1 MDILYTAKQIS
12 LALSVADRTVRTRA
26 NKENWPFTQQ
36 TGRGGQIPHYKLA
49 DLPADVKT
57 ALVTQSQPEQQD
69 TNVSR
74 RAQNAATLLIK
85 TATTDKQIIAQQKQV
100 ALKAFAGLSGI
111 AQARA
116 VEKVNLLTAA
126 KEFQRST
133 GQPKVKAWSEF
144 CDLYNSNHPSID
156 QSQFTHH
163 NRISYISLSRW
174 EKAYST
180 KGITALVGDYG
191 KNKGTGII
199 DSTPELKEYCLA
211 LIQTY
216 PHIKGERIA
225 DMLEA
230 EFNGKY
236 PIPAASTCRTW
247 LSSWKTENQELYMS
261 MFDPSAWQNKRMVAF
276 GNMSISTIRINQLW
290 EFDSTPADVML
301 VDGRYS
307 IVGVIDVFTR
317 RVKLVLKPTSNAE
330 AIALLLRNTILDWGL
345 PEVARTDNGADYL
358 SHHITTVWN
367 SLEIE
372 NDITNPY
379 SGWEKPF
386 IERFFR
392 TFSHGIVELM
402 QGYIGHNVTDRERIT
417 KRLTF
422 AQQLIERRE
431 KGADKIAL
439 DVQLTAAQFEEKMN
453 QWLEHHYHHTEHGG
467 IKCTPFEKFTQ
478 HQQTIKRLED
488 PRMLDVL
495 LSPVPGDGFRTITKS
510 NGISVEGGSYIHA
523 ELGAYI
529 GERVFCRWN
538 PKDVGKIYVFHALH
552 GHFIC
557 EAVNPEIA
565 GQDITMAHAMEAK
578 RIQRAQLTDQRKT
591 FKKLAKQH
599 DVSQAA
605 QTYLDYKS
613 GQNGGLN
620 AFPKPSQNITTVAT
634 QSATTAMQN
643 QSNGY
648 TEQQISSFE
657 QRRKELIE
665 IEKTGNEIAATPV
678 FVGGDNQKARYLTQL
693 SVGTELPPVEKAWL
707 HQYRRANT
715 AAARML
721 DEILTA
727 EKRKQK

>member
-1 MDILYTAKQIS
+1 MSTYTANQIAE
-12 LALSVADRTVRTRA
+12 ALGVSKRIILIRSEKDSWAFEL
-26 NKENWPFTQQ
+26 KK
-36 TGRGGQIPHYKLA
+36 GRGGQIRHYAIA
-49 DLPADVKT
+49 DLPIDVQT
-57 ALVTQSQPEQQD
+57 AINKQTPTEQD
-69 TNVSR
+69 TNIAH
-74 RAQNAATLLIK
+74 RAINAATFALK
-85 TATTDKQIIAQQKQV
+85 SQATNQQITAQQKQ
-100 ALKAFAGLSGI
+100 ASLKAFAGISGI
-111 AQARA
+111 NQARA
-116 VEKVNLLTAA
+116 VEKVNILTAA
-126 KEFQRST
+126 KKHQRRT
-133 GQPKVKAWSEF
+133 GQPKVKAWTEF
-144 CDLYNSNHPSID
+144 CDHYNSNHPSID

-174 EKAYST
+174 EKAYNT
-180 KGITALVGDYG
+180 KGIMALVGNYG
-191 KNKGTGII
+191 QTKGSGII

-236 PIPAASTCRTW
+236 DTPAASTCRAW
-247 LSSWKTENQELYMS
+247 LSSWKTDNQELYMS

-276 GNMSISTIRINQLW
+276 GNMSIDIARINQLW

-301 VDGRYS
+301 TDGRYS

-330 AIALLLRNTILDWGL
+330 AIALLIRNAILDWGL
-345 PEVARTDNGADYL
+345 PEVARTDNGSDYL

-367 SLEIE
+367 SLDIE

-392 TFSHGIVELM
+392 TFSHGIVELI
-402 QGYIGHNVTDRERIT
+402 QGFIGHNVTDRERIN
-417 KRLTF
+417 KRKTF
-422 AQQLIERRE
+422 AQQLMERKE
-431 KGADKIAL
+431 KGAEKMCL
-439 DVQLTAAQFEEKMN
+439 DVQLTAEEFEQFMN
-453 QWLEHHYHHTEHGG
+453 QWVEHHYHQVEHSGL
-467 IKCTPFEKFTQ
+467 KCSPFEKFTQ
-478 HQQTIKRLED
+478 HQQTIKRIEQ
-488 PRMLDVL
+488 PRLLDVL
-495 LSPVPGDGFRTITKS
+495 LSPVPGDGYRTITKS

-538 PKDVGKIYVFHALH
+538 PNDVGKIYVFHALH

-578 RIQRAQLTDQRKT
+578 RIQRAQLTEQRKS

-599 DVSQAA
+599 DVSNAA
-605 QTYLDYKS
+605 QTYLDYKT

-620 AFPKPSQNITTVAT
+620 AFPKPSQNIN
-634 QSATTAMQN
+634 TTATKGAAAALATPD
-643 QSNGY
+643 NGF
-648 TEQQISSFE
+648 TEQQKNTFE
-657 QRRKELIE
+657 QRRKQLIE
-665 IEKTGNEIAATPV
+665 LEKFDNEINTTPV
-678 FVGGDNQKARYLTQL
+678 FAGDAQKARYLTQL
-693 SVGTELPPVEKAWL
+693 GITTDLPAIEKAWL
-707 HQYRRANT
+707 HNYRRANP

-721 DEILTA
+721 DDIQQA
-727 EKRKQK
+727 EKRKQQK

>member
-1 MDILYTAKQIS
+1 MSTFTATELAKKLNVTKRTIL
-12 LALSVADRTVRTRA
+12 LRADH
-26 NKENWPFTQQ
+26 ESWPFELKK
-36 TGRGGQIPHYKLA
+36 GRGGNIRHYNPSDLPTDIHAAISGQIP
-49 DLPADVKT
+49 
-57 ALVTQSQPEQQD
+57 ALSEQE
-69 TNVSR
+69 TNIAQ
-74 RAQNAATLLIK
+74 RAKSAATF
-85 TATTDKQIIAQQKQV
+85 
-100 ALKAFAGLSGI
+100 ALKAEATNKQIVKQHKQAGLAEFAGLSGI
-111 AQARA
+111 NKARA
-116 VEKVNLLTAA
+116 IEKVNLLTAA
-126 KEFQRST
+126 KEFQRRT
-133 GQPKVKAWSEF
+133 GQAKVKAWTAF

-156 QSQFTHH
+156 QNQFTHH

-174 EKAYST
+174 EKAYNT
-180 KGITALVGDYG
+180 KGIMALVANYG
-191 KNKGTGII
+191 QNKGSGII

-236 PIPAASTCRTW
+236 PTPAASTCRAW
-247 LSSWKTENQELYMS
+247 LAAWKTENQELYMS

-276 GNMSISTIRINQLW
+276 GDMSISIIRINQLW

-330 AIALLLRNTILDWGL
+330 AIALLIRNAILDWGL
-345 PEVARTDNGADYL
+345 PEVARTDNGSDYL

-367 SLEIE
+367 SLDIE

-453 QWLEHHYHHTEHGG
+453 QWVEHHYHHTEHKG
-467 IKCTPFEKFTQ
+467 IKCSPFEKYSQ
-478 HQQTIKRLED
+478 HQQTIRRLED
-488 PRMLDVL
+488 DRLLDVL
-495 LSPVPGDGFRTITKS
+495 LSPVPGNGYRVISKS
-510 NGISVEGGSYIHA
+510 NGISVENGSYIHA

-538 PKDVGKIYVFHALH
+538 PNDVGKIYVFHALH

-565 GQDITMAHAMEAK
+565 GQEITMAHAMEAK
-578 RIQRAQLTDQRKT
+578 RIQRGQLTQQRKA
-591 FKKLAKQH
+591 FKQLAKQH
-599 DVSQAA
+599 DVSDAA

-620 AFPKPSQNITTVAT
+620 AFPKPTQTVQTEGTKGAT
-634 QSATTAMQN
+634 AAMATP
-643 QSNGY
+643 
-648 TEQQISSFE
+648 EISYSEAELNRFE
-657 QRRKELIE
+657 QRRAE
-665 IEKTGNEIAATPV
+665 IEFNKTISKPTFASPL
-678 FVGGDNQKARYLTQL
+678 DQARYLTSASL
-693 SVGTELPPVEKAWL
+693 ERPLMPTEKAFL
-707 HQYRRANT
+707 HQFRHDNKACRSI
-715 AAARML
+715 L
-721 DEILTA
+721 DSILNAKTPKN
-727 EKRKQK
+727 EGITK